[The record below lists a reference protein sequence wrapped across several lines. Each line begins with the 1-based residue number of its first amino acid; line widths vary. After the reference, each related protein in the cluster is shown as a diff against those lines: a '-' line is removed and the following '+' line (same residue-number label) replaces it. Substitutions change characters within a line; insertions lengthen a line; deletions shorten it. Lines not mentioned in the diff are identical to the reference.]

1 MGFGSSGGSG
11 GGFSGSPHSTTETVS
26 GSSKII
32 SETGFT
38 TAGFLSVTGSTT
50 LEGKLSS
57 SYAGS
62 NNLEGELY
70 VETGLFVSG
79 NVSLHNRASNC
90 LLSLEGLAGA
100 NSAIEFRE
108 TNLYWSMGHRGSNNS
123 FFIRDSLS
131 TTGDVFQMEENAGDN
146 LIYGK
151 AGSLLGINT
160 DAPTHTLT
168 VAGAV
173 SGSGKS
179 FFEGDMQIADNL
191 FLSGN
196 LGVGTSSTLS
206 SSINVIGGIREAKY
220 SNGAGALASLRLA
233 KAKGSEGSPA
243 VVSSGHSIG
252 QLEFA
257 AFDGA
262 NYIPA
267 AAVKGKVEGTPGADD
282 MPGALHF
289 ETTADGAKE
298 SAVRLVID
306 PKGNL
311 RVGTDA
317 NSVTLNANAEG
328 ALAIHNG
335 TAPNAATSN
344 TAVLYVDSGE
354 LKVLDA
360 GNNTTV
366 LSPHPDGSEDWVFY
380 SKNLKTGKTVKIQ
393 MQKLM
398 KKLNDLL
405 GEDLFEE
412 WHDDIT

>member
-1 MGFGSSGGSG
+1 MPIGNQT
-11 GGFSGSPHSTTETVS
+11 PTNTQHTVS
-26 GSSKII
+26 SSN
-32 SETGFT
+32 TGD
-38 TAGFLSVTGSTT
+38 SH
-50 LEGKLSS
+50 
-57 SYAGS
+57 YAGD
-62 NNLEGELY
+62 LY
-70 VETGLFVSG
+70 VEANLFCSG
-79 NVSLHNRASNC
+79 NVSMHNRASNC
-90 LLSLEGLAGA
+90 LLTLEGLAGA
-100 NSAIEFRE
+100 NSALQFKE
-108 TNLYWSMGHRGSNNS
+108 TNHYWTMGHRGSDNA
-123 FFIRDSLS
+123 FFVRDSLS
-131 TTGDVFQMEENAGDN
+131 TTGDIVQIEENAGDN
-146 LIYGK
+146 LIYAK

-160 DAPTHTLT
+160 DAPTHTLS

-206 SSINVIGGIREAKY
+206 SSINVVGGIREAKY
-220 SNGAGALASLRLA
+220 SNGAGAVASLRLA
-233 KAKGSEGSPA
+233 KAKGSEASPA
-243 VVSSGHSIG
+243 VVSTGHSIG

-317 NSVTLNANAEG
+317 NSVTLNTTVAG
-328 ALAIHNG
+328 GLAIHNG